1 MTRNRRR
8 ILLLV
13 GLLTAAMGLLNIALA
28 VLPSPAA
35 GFEDI
40 VPTVARQGSRFVL
53 LLLGITLI
61 VTARS
66 LIRGKRLGWLVAVAA
81 VGLSAAAHSVKDVD
95 LLGAAASGALLAT
108 LLLTQPMFRARSDPP
123 TAARGLVVFLLGL
136 GAAVLYGTLGLYFL
150 DQEFR
155 QPIPLAT
162 AFKDSL
168 RLVFILPSA
177 SVQPITSHGSWLID
191 SVRVFFLAVLLFSLS
206 RLLNPVIHRV
216 TVGRTEHERVRHI
229 LEKYGRSSISFFAL
243 LPDKSYYFSASGDA
257 VLAYKVMGSTAVV
270 MGDPIGDPAEF
281 PEMIGAFLEQCDL
294 DDWAPCFHQATPD
307 YLEMYRSLGLK
318 ALKIGEEAVID
329 LEHFDLEG
337 KDAKHL
343 RNVLNRFTKEGFQA
357 RLLQPPFSDAVLRE
371 LREVSDE
378 WLAQPGRRERTFTVG
393 RFEDSYVRHSPVM
406 AVYDP
411 TGSVV
416 GFANIIPS
424 YRLPEGNF
432 DLMRYRR
439 DAPRNTVDF
448 LFLSLASHFK
458 EAGHSGMNLG
468 LAPFSGLGGD
478 GAMPVVQQAMKL
490 LYEYGSYLFRY
501 RGLREF
507 KAKFHPRWEPRYLI
521 YRSDWQLPGL
531 ALAVARAGE
540 LRHGLRLPR
549 QAAVTEVHPVPG

>member
-1 MTRNRRR
+1 MLFL
-8 ILLLV
+8 I
-13 GLLTAAMGLLNIALA
+13 GLLTAAMGVLNIVLA
-28 VLPSPAA
+28 VLPSPVG

-40 VPTVARQGSRFVL
+40 VPTVVRQGSRFVL
-53 LLLGITLI
+53 LLLGVTLI

-66 LIRGKRLGWLVAVAA
+66 LTRGKRLGWFVAVAA
-81 VGLSAAAHSVKDVD
+81 VGLSAAAHTVKDVD
-95 LLGAAASGALLAT
+95 LLGAATSSGLLGT
-108 LLLTQPMFRARSDPP
+108 LLLTQPLFPARSDPP
-123 TAARGLVVFLLGL
+123 TAARGFLVFLLGFA
-136 GAAVLYGTLGLYFL
+136 AAVLYGTLGLYFL

-155 QPIPLAT
+155 EPISLSRALG
-162 AFKDSL
+162 DSL

-177 SVQPITSHGSWLID
+177 SVQPVTSHGSWLID

-206 RLLNPVIHRV
+206 RVLNPVVHRA
-216 TVGRTEHERVRHI
+216 TVGRTERERVGHI
-229 LEKYGRSSISFFAL
+229 LEKHGRSSISFFAL
-243 LPDKSYYFSASGDA
+243 LPDKSYFFSPSGDA
-257 VLAYKVMGSTAVV
+257 VLAYKVIGSTAVV
-270 MGDPIGDPAEF
+270 MGDPIGEPARF
-281 PEMIGAFLEQCDL
+281 PDLGAAFLEQCDL
-294 DDWAPCFHQATPD
+294 DDWAFCFHQATPD
-307 YLEMYRSLGLK
+307 YLEVYRNLGLR

-337 KDAKHL
+337 KEAKHL

-357 RLLQPPFSDAVLRE
+357 RLLQPPLSDEVLHE
-371 LREVSDE
+371 LRAVSDE
-378 WLAQPGRRERTFTVG
+378 WLAQRGRRERTFTVG
-393 RFEDSYVRHSPVM
+393 RFEDSYIRHLPVM

-411 TGSVV
+411 TGAII

-468 LAPFSGLGGD
+468 LAPFSGLGDD
-478 GAMPVVQQAMKL
+478 GAMPVVRQAMKL

-501 RGLREF
+501 KGLREF

-540 LRHGLRLPR
+540 LRHGLRFPR
-549 QAAVTEVHPVPG
+549 QAAITEAHPAPA